1 MNNLVEVIGNKGEE
15 RVVVTSRSV
24 AEYFEKRH
32 DHVIRDIK
40 NIIGG
45 LPKIGDT
52 PELFFETTYVS
63 EQNGQKYPMFL
74 MNRDGFSLLTMGFTG
89 EKALS
94 WKLKYI
100 SAFNQMEDMLKRLSL
115 ERTNTLLERVK
126 CKGVRNALTDVIK
139 NMVADSPHKKF
150 AYANYTK
157 LIYKIC
163 FGMTMD
169 ELRAKYGATTKESV
183 RDLMSADDL
192 AEVSHKESLVCGLI
206 NEGWGYKEIRNFME
220 ANCRPA
226 IEPSLKLDTA
236 N

>member
-1 MNNLVEVIGNKGEE
+1 M
-15 RVVVTSRSV
+15 
-24 AEYFEKRH
+24 
-32 DHVIRDIK
+32 RDI
-40 NIIGG
+40 
-45 LPKIGDT
+45 
-52 PELFFETTYVS
+52 ELLRKDVPNFGEMFFNHEEKDFYGRKQRV
-63 EQNGQKYPMFL
+63 YL
-74 MNRDGFSLLTMGFTG
+74 MNRDGLSLVAMGFNG
-89 EKALS
+89 PKAIKF
-94 WKLKYI
+94 KLDFI
-100 SAFNQMEDMLKRLSL
+100 AAFNQLEDMLKRIRE
-115 ERTNTLLERVK
+115 ERTNTLIERE
-126 CKGVRNALTDVIK
+126 KGKVVRNALTDVIK
-139 NMVADSPHKKF
+139 KMIADSPHKKF

-192 AEVSHKESLVCGLI
+192 AEVSHKEFLVCGLI

>member
-1 MNNLVEVIGNKGEE
+1 MNTLVELFGNGSNE
-15 RVVVTSRSV
+15 VVVTSSKTV
-24 AEYFEKRH
+24 AELFEKRH
-32 DHVIRDIK
+32 DHVMRDI
-40 NIIGG
+40 
-45 LPKIGDT
+45 
-52 PELFFETTYVS
+52 ELLRKDVPNFGEMFFNHEEKDFYGRKQRV
-63 EQNGQKYPMFL
+63 YL
-74 MNRDGFSLLTMGFTG
+74 MNRDGLSLVAMGFNG
-89 EKALS
+89 PKAIKF
-94 WKLKYI
+94 KLDFI
-100 SAFNQMEDMLKRLSL
+100 AAFNQLEDMLKRIRE
-115 ERTNTLLERVK
+115 ERTNTLIERE
-126 CKGVRNALTDVIK
+126 KGKVVRNALTDVIK
-139 NMVADSPHKKF
+139 KMIADSPHKKF

-192 AEVSHKESLVCGLI
+192 AEVSHKEFLVCGLI

>member
-1 MNNLVEVIGNKGEE
+1 MSKIPSFLEYINEGILKKKRTEKEGMKITYQQMEGSFEE
-15 RVVVTSRSV
+15 
-24 AEYFEKRH
+24 
-32 DHVIRDIK
+32 IIK
-40 NIIGG
+40 KSDCPDLDSEMFI
-45 LPKIGDT
+45 
-52 PELFFETTYVS
+52 ETTYTNS
-63 EQNGQKYPMFL
+63 RGKTYKSYL
-74 MNRDGFSLLTMGFTG
+74 MNRDGLSLVAMGFNG
-89 EKALS
+89 PKAIKF
-94 WKLKYI
+94 KLDFI
-100 SAFNQMEDMLKRLSL
+100 AAFNQLEDMLKRIRE
-115 ERTNTLLERVK
+115 ERTNTLIERE
-126 CKGVRNALTDVIK
+126 KGKVVRNALTDVIK
-139 NMVADSPHKKF
+139 KMIADSPHKKF

-192 AEVSHKESLVCGLI
+192 AEVSHKEFLVCGLI

>member
-1 MNNLVEVIGNKGEE
+1 MNTLVELFGNGSNEI
-15 RVVVTSRSV
+15 VVTSSKTV
-24 AEYFEKRH
+24 AELFEKRH
-32 DHVIRDIK
+32 DHVMRDI
-40 NIIGG
+40 
-45 LPKIGDT
+45 
-52 PELFFETTYVS
+52 ELLRKDVPNFGEMFFNHEEKDFYGRKQRV
-63 EQNGQKYPMFL
+63 YL
-74 MNRDGFSLLTMGFTG
+74 MNRDGLSLVAMGFNG
-89 EKALS
+89 PKAIKF
-94 WKLKYI
+94 KLDFI
-100 SAFNQMEDMLKRLSL
+100 AAFNQLEDMLKRIRE
-115 ERTNTLLERVK
+115 ERTNTLIERE
-126 CKGVRNALTDVIK
+126 KGKVVRNALTDVIK
-139 NMVADSPHKKF
+139 KMIADSPHKKF

-192 AEVSHKESLVCGLI
+192 AEVSHKEFLVCGLI

>member
-1 MNNLVEVIGNKGEE
+1 MNTLVELFGNGSNEI
-15 RVVVTSRSV
+15 VVTSSKTV
-24 AEYFEKRH
+24 AELFEKRH
-32 DHVIRDIK
+32 DHVMRDI
-40 NIIGG
+40 
-45 LPKIGDT
+45 
-52 PELFFETTYVS
+52 ELLRKDVPNFGEMFFNHEEKDFYGRKQRV
-63 EQNGQKYPMFL
+63 YL
-74 MNRDGFSLLTMGFTG
+74 MNRDGLSLVAMGFNG
-89 EKALS
+89 PKAIKF
-94 WKLKYI
+94 KLDFI
-100 SAFNQMEDMLKRLSL
+100 AAFNQLEDMLKRISE
-115 ERTNTLLERVK
+115 ERTNTLIERE
-126 CKGVRNALTDVIK
+126 KGKVVRNALTDVIK
-139 NMVADSPHKKF
+139 KMIADSPHKKF

-192 AEVSHKESLVCGLI
+192 AEVSHKEFLVCGLI

>member
-1 MNNLVEVIGNKGEE
+1 MNTLVELFGNGSNEM
-15 RVVVTSRSV
+15 VVTSSTSV
-24 AEYFEKRH
+24 AKYFKKRH
-32 DHVIRDIK
+32 EHVVDAIHKLLQKD
-40 NIIGG
+40 N
-45 LPKIGDT
+45 PKIRAM
-52 PELFFETTYVS
+52 FFDHIEKTAYNKDRKV
-63 EQNGQKYPMFL
+63 YL
-74 MNRDGFSLLTMGFTG
+74 MNRDGFCLVVMGFTG
-89 EKALS
+89 DEALE
-94 WKLKYI
+94 WKLDYI
-100 SAFNQMEDMLKRLSL
+100 EHFNQMEDMLKRIRE
-115 ERTNTLLERVK
+115 ERTNTIIERE
-126 CKGVRNALTDVIK
+126 KGKVVRNALTDVIK
-139 NMVADSPHKKF
+139 KMITDSPHKKF

-192 AEVSHKESLVCGLI
+192 AEVSHKEFLVCGLI

-226 IEPSLKLDTA
+226 IEPSLKLDTS

>member
-1 MNNLVEVIGNKGEE
+1 MNTLVELFGNGSNEI
-15 RVVVTSRSV
+15 VVTSSKTV
-24 AEYFEKRH
+24 AELFEKRH
-32 DHVIRDIK
+32 DHVMRDI
-40 NIIGG
+40 
-45 LPKIGDT
+45 
-52 PELFFETTYVS
+52 ELLRKDVPNFGEMFFNHEEKDFYGRKQRV
-63 EQNGQKYPMFL
+63 YL
-74 MNRDGFSLLTMGFTG
+74 MNRDGLSLVAMGFNG
-89 EKALS
+89 PKAIKF
-94 WKLKYI
+94 KLDFI
-100 SAFNQMEDMLKRLSL
+100 AAFNQLEDMLKRIRE
-115 ERTNTLLERVK
+115 ERTNTLIERE
-126 CKGVRNALTDVIK
+126 KGKVVRNALTDVIK
-139 NMVADSPHKKF
+139 KMISDSPHKKF

-192 AEVSHKESLVCGLI
+192 AEVSHKEFLVCGLI

>member
-1 MNNLVEVIGNKGEE
+1 MFFNHEE
-15 RVVVTSRSV
+15 KDFYGRKQRV
-24 AEYFEKRH
+24 Y
-32 DHVIRDIK
+32 
-40 NIIGG
+40 
-45 LPKIGDT
+45 
-52 PELFFETTYVS
+52 
-63 EQNGQKYPMFL
+63 L
-74 MNRDGFSLLTMGFTG
+74 MNRDGLSLVAMGFNG
-89 EKALS
+89 PKAI
-94 WKLKYI
+94 KFKFDFI
-100 SAFNQMEDMLKRLSL
+100 AAFNQLEDMLKRIRE
-115 ERTNTLLERVK
+115 ERTNTLIERE
-126 CKGVRNALTDVIK
+126 KGKVVRNALTDVIK
-139 NMVADSPHKKF
+139 KMIADSPHNKF

-192 AEVSHKESLVCGLI
+192 AEVSHKEFLVCGLI

>member
-1 MNNLVEVIGNKGEE
+1 MNTLVELFGNGSNEI
-15 RVVVTSRSV
+15 VVTSSKTV
-24 AEYFEKRH
+24 AELFEKRH
-32 DHVIRDIK
+32 DHVMRDI
-40 NIIGG
+40 
-45 LPKIGDT
+45 
-52 PELFFETTYVS
+52 ELLRKDVPNFVEMFFNHEEKDFYGRKQRV
-63 EQNGQKYPMFL
+63 YL
-74 MNRDGFSLLTMGFTG
+74 MNRDGLSLVAMGFNG
-89 EKALS
+89 PKAIKF
-94 WKLKYI
+94 KLDFI
-100 SAFNQMEDMLKRLSL
+100 AAFNQLEDMLKRISE
-115 ERTNTLLERVK
+115 ERTNTLIERE
-126 CKGVRNALTDVIK
+126 KGKVVRNALTDVIK
-139 NMVADSPHKKF
+139 KMIADSPHKKF

-192 AEVSHKESLVCGLI
+192 AEVSHKEFLVCGLI

>member
-1 MNNLVEVIGNKGEE
+1 MNTLVELFGNGSNEI
-15 RVVVTSRSV
+15 VVTSSKTV
-24 AEYFEKRH
+24 AELFEKRH
-32 DHVIRDIK
+32 DHVMRDI
-40 NIIGG
+40 
-45 LPKIGDT
+45 
-52 PELFFETTYVS
+52 ELLRKDVPNFGEMFFNHEEKDFYGRKQRV
-63 EQNGQKYPMFL
+63 YL
-74 MNRDGFSLLTMGFTG
+74 MNRDGLSLVAMGFNG
-89 EKALS
+89 PKAIKF
-94 WKLKYI
+94 KLDFI
-100 SAFNQMEDMLKRLSL
+100 AAFNQLEDMLKRIRE
-115 ERTNTLLERVK
+115 ERTNTLIERE
-126 CKGVRNALTDVIK
+126 KGKVVRNALTDVIK
-139 NMVADSPHKKF
+139 KMIADSPHKKF

-157 LIYKIC
+157 QIYKIC

-192 AEVSHKESLVCGLI
+192 AEVSHKEFLVCGLI